1 LYSALIYGC
10 GGSGGSGESNESAYY
25 DQLWAIAK
33 ESITP
38 DMADAEIS
46 EALARWIVDHS
57 TNARW
62 VPPNST
68 YPLPDGARGSED
80 DILPFHGLC
89 DDRSVLFVNLATRAG
104 LTASVFFIFDFGA
117 PGNDHTCVQVFYEDD
132 WHFFDV
138 TYAGMF
144 KVDGDVLSYLWEVVE
159 GVAYLQYPTRLNTS
173 VDLQGAQA
181 GLGSSQITT
190 YRLRLTA
197 TDCPG
202 ADSSAELTIRYTC
215 TGTN

>member
-1 LYSALIYGC
+1 LLYTALIYGC

-46 EALARWIVDHS
+46 EALARWIVDNS

-104 LTASVFFIFDFGA
+104 LTASVFFIFDFGG

-144 KVDGDVLSYLWEVVE
+144 KVDGDVLSFEEMRADPALAIAGMVVFE
-159 GVAYLQYPTRLNTS
+159 QTGDIRDYYSSGLP
-173 VDLQGAQA
+173 VDNEIRMHDVYTEEALVNAT
-181 GLGSSQITT
+181 ITE
-190 YRLRLTA
+190 RM
-197 TDCPG
+197 
-202 ADSSAELTIRYTC
+202 
-215 TGTN
+215 